1 MITCYFG
8 VPGVGKTSILAKIGI
23 KELRKIQK
31 GKSKYKHVYTNF
43 FLKGAEQITFNDI
56 KNYKLYDSLI
66 LFDEITMD
74 ADNRHFKS
82 FPTEVRDFFILHRHL
97 GIDIIYA
104 TQSYDM
110 VDMKIKNLTADLW
123 HMQKSVAPFFRNFTY
138 ARRVWR
144 KVNINEHTAEMT
156 NGYRYCNFVE
166 AIFASNFRWSFRPL
180 YYKYFDS
187 FEEGVLASRPI
198 YYGRAWDVA
207 SLEVKLPAVKIL
219 DIITVI
225 IRSAQNIKAKV
236 LKRSLDPEAVED
248 FELTEKG
255 EV

>member
-8 VPGVGKTSILAKIGI
+8 VPGVGKTSVLAKIGI
-23 KELRKIQK
+23 KELRKIEK

-43 FLKGAEQITFNDI
+43 YLKGAEQIAFDDI

-97 GIDIIYA
+97 GLDIIYA

-156 NGYRYCNFVE
+156 NGYRYCNFTE
-166 AIFASNFRWSFRPL
+166 AIFASNFRWSYRPL

-187 FEEGVLASRPI
+187 FEEGVLAPRNI
-198 YYGRAWDVA
+198 YYGKPWYNGPLDP
-207 SLEVKLPAVKIL
+207 KDPAISFNQL
-219 DIITVI
+219 LSPI
-225 IRSAQNIKAKV
+225 IRSAQNFKAKV
-236 LKRSLDPEAVED
+236 LNFNLDPEAVD
-248 FELTEKG
+248 NFELTKRAE
-255 EV
+255 

>member
-8 VPGVGKTSILAKIGI
+8 VPGVGKTSILAKIGV
-23 KELRKIQK
+23 KELRKIKK

-43 FLKGAEQITFNDI
+43 YLKGAEKISFDDI

-97 GIDIIYA
+97 GLDIIYA

-156 NGYRYCNFVE
+156 NGYRYCNFIE
-166 AIFASNFRWSFRPL
+166 AVFVSNFRWSYRPL

-187 FEEGVLASRPI
+187 FEEGVLGLRPV
-198 YYGRAWDVA
+198 YYGSAWCA
-207 SLEVKLPAVKIL
+207 AIPEHEGMEMPIRGHALAVNFWIKKNVLLISNN
-219 DIITVI
+219 IINLM
-225 IRSAQNIKAKV
+225 QEG
-236 LKRSLDPEAVED
+236 LKRFRSS
-248 FELTEKG
+248 KH
-255 EV
+255 